1 MAAVPP
7 EPPGT
12 AAMVAGR
19 AVAIER
25 LDQDRRAWI
34 GGNRWVVGI
43 LGGLR
48 VGCDRQRAHR
58 ECRGGEGG
66 NSCSHFGVPIHL
78 DVGTMT
84 LRRCQLCD

>member
-1 MAAVPP
+1 MAAVAP
-7 EPPGT
+7 EPSGT
-12 AAMVAGR
+12 APMVAGG

-25 LDQDRRAWI
+25 LDQHRGARI
-34 GGNRWVVGI
+34 SGNCWVVRV

-48 VGCDRQRAHR
+48 VGRDSQRAHR

-78 DVGTMT
+78 DVGTTT
-84 LRRCQLCD
+84 LRRSQRCD